1 MGSHLSDL
9 LSVGTT
15 PRYTKSLG
23 ASLTSPL

>member
-9 LSVGTT
+9 LSVGNS
-15 PRYTKSLG
+15 PRYTKPLG